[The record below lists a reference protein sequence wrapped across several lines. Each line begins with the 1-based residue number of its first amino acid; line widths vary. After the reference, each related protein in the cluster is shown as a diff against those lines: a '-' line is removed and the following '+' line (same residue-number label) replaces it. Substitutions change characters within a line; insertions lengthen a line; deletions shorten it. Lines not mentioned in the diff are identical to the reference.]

1 MLNRLFHNRVTAV
14 NFACLIMI
22 AAVCA
27 RMLPYFLPTHDG
39 ALVASLLGAYIALY
53 LTRGV
58 ITRWLGA
65 GYIHLYTVL
74 QIGIAT
80 VLIIGLPYRDAPVD
94 FFSILLVTLAIQVM
108 TYLPEKQGVIWVAVL
123 AVMVTVLN
131 IGYTLLHE
139 NSLEGIGFS
148 LSYVAAMIML
158 AVVTSVT
165 IRSEM
170 ERDRIRTLLEELQAA
185 NTKLEEYSHR
195 VERLA
200 AVEERSRL
208 ARELHDSVSQ
218 TIFSLTMTAQAAR
231 LQLERDP
238 AQVPEQLERLKTLS
252 KNALAEMRTLIQQ
265 NKPPAEETECLID
278 MLQKHAAERML
289 LEGIT
294 IHSDLRG
301 EDHLPQEVRNG
312 WFRVAQEALNNI
324 IKHAGVSEAWLTL
337 HLDAD
342 PPCLSIE
349 DRGVGFDTNSSLAD
363 IGHMGLQGM
372 RERIREL
379 GGTLTVES
387 APGQGTKV
395 KVEGYTP
402 NRVEETHG

>member
-1 MLNRLFHNRVTAV
+1 
-14 NFACLIMI
+14 MI

-27 RMLPYFLPTHDG
+27 RMLPYFLPTRDG
-39 ALVASLLGAYIALY
+39 ALVVSLLGAYIALY
-53 LTRGV
+53 LTRGM

-65 GYIHLYTVL
+65 GYIHLYIVL

-80 VLIIGLPYRDAPVD
+80 VLLMGLPYRDAPVD

-108 TYLPEKQGVIWVAVL
+108 TYLPEKQGAIWVGVL

-131 IGYTLLHE
+131 IGYTLIHE

-165 IRSEM
+165 IRSEV

-195 VERLA
+195 VEQLA
-200 AVEERSRL
+200 AMEERSRL

-238 AQVPEQLERLKTLS
+238 ARVPEQLDRLKTLS

-265 NKPPAEETECLID
+265 NKPPADESASLSEL
-278 MLQKHAAERML
+278 LQKHASERML
-289 LEGIT
+289 LDGIT

-324 IKHAGVSEAWLTL
+324 IKHAGVSEAWLSL

-342 PPCLSIE
+342 PPCLCIE
-349 DRGVGFDTNSSLAD
+349 DRGVGFDPDSTPTDA
-363 IGHMGLQGM
+363 GHMGLQGM
-372 RERIREL
+372 RERISEL
-379 GGTLTVES
+379 GGTLTIES

-395 KVEGYTP
+395 RVEGYTP